1 MNTRCT
7 AWEALLDAYLGGD
20 LDGRDEAF
28 FQSHAAACDRCR
40 DLLRLVSDDL
50 PALADPAE
58 AQLADGVIAVT
69 SGPACGRA
77 EALLGARP
85 DGNLSADETLLLQ
98 GHLDHCRACADLA
111 VTLEAALATVRE
123 LAEPE
128 LDPSFTYDVLR
139 ATSATRAR
147 KRSGALPRLTD
158 RLGAWWQGQAARP
171 QFAWEAAFAATVVL
185 VLLFGTP
192 LSPARRAPARALAAV
207 QASPAWMIDTAG
219 ELTGA
224 AGTGIGVARRDVTER
239 RNRTAPD
246 RADLL
251 RHSREAGAALLH
263 GDLDTAAK
271 RLHSAGGDLARLWDV
286 WRDDGTAADGN

>member
-7 AWEALLDAYLGGD
+7 AWEALLDAYLGGGLAD
-20 LDGRDEAF
+20 DDAAF
-28 FQSHAAACDRCR
+28 FRSHAAACDRCR
-40 DLLRLVSDDL
+40 DLLRLVSADL
-50 PALADPAE
+50 PALAGEE
-58 AQLADGVIAVT
+58 APRLADSVIAVT

-85 DGNLSADETLLLQ
+85 DGGLSADESLLLQ

-111 VTLEAALATVRE
+111 LTLESALATVRE

-128 LDPSFTYDVLR
+128 LDPAFTYDVLR

-147 KRSGALPRLTD
+147 KRGGALPRLAD
-158 RLGAWWQGQAARP
+158 RFGAWWQGQAARP
-171 QFAWEAAFAATVVL
+171 QFAWEVAFAATVVL

-192 LSPARRAPARALAAV
+192 LSPARRAPAKALAAV
-207 QASPAWMIDTAG
+207 QASPGWMIDTAG
-219 ELTGA
+219 DLTGV
-224 AGTGIGVARRDVTER
+224 AGERIGGVRQDVTER

-251 RHSREAGAALLH
+251 RHGREAGAALLH
-263 GDLDTAAK
+263 GDFDTAAQ
-271 RLHSAGGDLARLWDV
+271 RLRAAGGDLTRLWRD
-286 WRDDGTAADGN
+286 WRDDGSAAAD

>member
-7 AWEALLDAYLGGD
+7 AWEALLDAYLGGS
-20 LDGRDEAF
+20 LDGRDAAF

-40 DLLRLVSDDL
+40 DLLRLVSADL
-50 PALADPAE
+50 PALAGEE
-58 AQLADGVIAVT
+58 APRLADSVIAVT

-85 DGNLSADETLLLQ
+85 DGNLPADELLLLQ
-98 GHLDHCRACADLA
+98 AHLDHCRACAELA
-111 VTLEAALATVRE
+111 LTLDAALATVRE

-128 LDPSFTYDVLR
+128 LDATFTYDILR

-147 KRSGALPRLTD
+147 KRGGALPRLAD

-171 QFAWEAAFAATVVL
+171 QFAWEVAFAATVVL

-207 QASPAWMIDTAG
+207 QAGPGWMIDTAG
-219 ELTGA
+219 ELTGI
-224 AGTGIGVARRDVTER
+224 AGAGIGAVQQDVAER

-251 RHSREAGAALLH
+251 RHGREAGAALLH
-263 GDLDTAAK
+263 GDFDTVAQ
-271 RLHSAGGDLARLWDV
+271 RLQAAGGDLTQLWND
-286 WRDDGTAADGN
+286 WRDDEPAAAGD

>member
-7 AWEALLDAYLGGD
+7 AWEALLDAYLDGA
-20 LDGRDEAF
+20 LDGNDEAF
-28 FQSHAAACDRCR
+28 FRSHAAACDRCR
-40 DLLRLVSDDL
+40 DLLRLVSADL
-50 PALADPAE
+50 PALAVEDE
-58 AQLADGVIAVT
+58 APRLADSVIAVT

-77 EALLGARP
+77 EALLVARP
-85 DGNLSADETLLLQ
+85 DGGLSADEALLLQ
-98 GHLDHCRACADLA
+98 GHLEHCPPCTDLA
-111 VTLEAALATVRE
+111 RALDVALATVRE

-128 LDPSFTYDVLR
+128 LDLAFTYDVLR
-139 ATSATRAR
+139 ATSATRTR
-147 KRSGALPRLTD
+147 KRGGALPRLAD

-171 QFAWEAAFAATVVL
+171 QFPWEIAFAATVVL

-219 ELTGA
+219 ELTGV
-224 AGTGIGVARRDVTER
+224 AGAGIGAVQQDVTER

-251 RHSREAGAALLH
+251 RHGREAGAALLH
-263 GDLDTAAK
+263 GELDTAAA
-271 RLHSAGGDLARLWDV
+271 RLRAVGGDLTQL
-286 WRDDGTAADGN
+286 WRDWRGGEPDAGD

>member
-7 AWEALLDAYLGGD
+7 AWEALLDAYLG
-20 LDGRDEAF
+20 DGLAAADETF
-28 FQSHAAACDRCR
+28 FRSHAAACDRCR
-40 DLLRLVSDDL
+40 DLLRLVSADL
-50 PALADPAE
+50 PALAGEE
-58 AQLADGVIAVT
+58 APRLADSVIAVT
-69 SGPACGRA
+69 SGPGCGRA

-85 DGNLSADETLLLQ
+85 DGGLGADETLLLQ

-111 VTLEAALATVRE
+111 QTLESVLATVRD
-123 LAEPE
+123 LAAPE
-128 LDPSFTYDVLR
+128 LDPAFTYDVLR

-147 KRSGALPRLTD
+147 KRGGALPRLKD

-171 QFAWEAAFAATVVL
+171 QFAWEMAFAATVVL

-207 QASPAWMIDTAG
+207 QASPGWMIDAAG
-219 ELTGA
+219 ELTGV
-224 AGTGIGVARRDVTER
+224 AGEQLGGVRRDVTER

-251 RHSREAGAALLH
+251 RHGREAGAALLD
-263 GDLDTAAK
+263 GDFDTAAQ
-271 RLHSAGGDLARLWDV
+271 RLRAVGGDLTRLWRD
-286 WRDDGTAADGN
+286 WRDDGSADAGD